1 MSIVGIGGVGAVVAE
16 MLTRCG
22 IGKLILYDYD
32 KVEIANMNR
41 LFYTPQ
47 QVGLTKVQAAKE
59 TLNGINPKVQIEV
72 YSHNIT
78 TVENYKLFMEKIQ
91 TGSLTGGNIDVVLS
105 CVDNYAARMSI
116 NCACNELGQIWFES
130 GVSED
135 ALSSHI
141 QIIIPGETGCF
152 ACASPLAFV
161 EDTEKNIKREG

>member
-1 MSIVGIGGVGAVVAE
+1 

-59 TLNGINPKVQIEV
+59 TLNGINPKVEIEV
-72 YSHNIT
+72 FSHNIT
-78 TVENYKLFMEKIQ
+78 TLENYKLFKEKIM
-91 TGSLTGGNIDVVLS
+91 SGGLNNDRVDLVLS

-116 NCACNELGQIWFES
+116 NGACNELG
-130 GVSED
+130 
-135 ALSSHI
+135 
-141 QIIIPGETGCF
+141 
-152 ACASPLAFV
+152 
-161 EDTEKNIKREG
+161 